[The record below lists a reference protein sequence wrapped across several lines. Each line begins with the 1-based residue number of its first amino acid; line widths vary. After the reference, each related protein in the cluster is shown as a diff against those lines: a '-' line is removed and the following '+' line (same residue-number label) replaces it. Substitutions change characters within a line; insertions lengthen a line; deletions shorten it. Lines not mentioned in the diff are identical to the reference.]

1 MTMETPSNFDLEG
14 LKAAA
19 RASLDPE
26 CICQGNWRKII
37 EESNPLIDRRYV
49 DEKGNVW
56 NFFGVVHGG
65 DDFYY
70 GMWREEHMV
79 LLSCVGSIEGHGFKL
94 LDKPTAGEL
103 LGEPEVLK
111 LLSAENGFTDKSK
124 YPFVEG
130 KWNEEKGAEAFCRA
144 LGRSEAWREARR
156 LIWHLRHRFPA
167 NTDDPQRTVE
177 VLSALESAECAIVE
191 ISQTLKNGEVPDSDD
206 TIGYLQEVLSRVR
219 AASALLQFKPKEAP
233 YEVPKG
239 KGVVCPH
246 CSGTRVEQPVYEEET
261 GWTEGGPCPTCSGHG
276 RLYTAE
282 QYVAALPA
290 NWFTDSALETWF
302 PLTAEER
309 RRERAELDALREE
322 NAALKSQLTKNTPVH
337 S

>member
-1 MTMETPSNFDLEG
+1 MNSNENNLSQNETG
-14 LKAAA
+14 LKNP
-19 RASLDPE
+19 LDPD
-26 CICQGNWRKII
+26 CICHGNWRSIVK
-37 EESNPLIDRRYV
+37 EVNPLIDRRYV

-70 GMWREEHMV
+70 GMWRKGHMT

-103 LGEPEVLK
+103 LGEPEVLR
-111 LLSAENGFTDKSK
+111 LFSAENGFTNKAE

-130 KWNEEKGAEAFCRA
+130 EWNEEKGAEAFCRA
-144 LGRSEAWREARR
+144 LGRSEAWKEARR
-156 LIWHLRHRFPA
+156 LIWHLRSRFPA
-167 NTDDPQRTVE
+167 NTDDPQRTAA
-177 VLSALESAECAIVE
+177 VLTALESAERAITEMRRVLE
-191 ISQTLKNGEVPDSDD
+191 SGEVTHSKEAAE
-206 TIGYLQEVLSRVR
+206 YLQSVLEQIRS
-219 AASALLQFKPKEAP
+219 ASALLQYNPKEAP
-233 YEVPKG
+233 YEVPKSE
-239 KGVVCPH
+239 GVRCPH
-246 CSGTRVEQPVYEEET
+246 CNGTRVQQPVYEDDS

-282 QYVAALPA
+282 QYIAALPA
-290 NWFTDSALETWF
+290 NWFVNSALETWF

-309 RRERAELDALREE
+309 RRERAELDALRRE
-322 NAALKSQLTKNTPVH
+322 NAALKSTLAKNTPAQ